1 MLNIEGLASGLDTT
15 SIIEGLQSIQQLQI
29 DRYTVR
35 KQEIIDQ
42 QTAFQ
47 GIEARLLALQSTLSE
62 LTRPGTNA
70 FLRKSVTSSDD
81 TAIEATVSNDA
92 AVGVYTVR
100 VNRLAQNHQI
110 ASQLYATQDAP
121 IAKGT
126 ISLGTVGG
134 ATTGIV
140 IDDTND
146 TLEGLALAINS
157 ALKDVKASLI
167 KQGTG
172 YRLLLTSNQTGL
184 SGAITVS
191 ETAAD
196 PGEASLLPQ
205 FDLQNPV
212 QDAQDAEIQ
221 LGSGPGAIVV
231 TSGTNLVDDLF
242 TGITLNLLRAS
253 STDDLTLTVTS
264 DSQAAHDAVMK
275 FIDAYNDVVDY
286 TAEQNRFDA
295 ETGEASILFGNR
307 ALLSVRDRLARTVT
321 QPVLLP
327 DGKQLNRLSALGVRL
342 DDPTQNQNRLTVQSN
357 RLDDALNGRLK
368 DVTLDDVQSLFGFAG
383 ESDSQFVQFLSAS
396 IKTKPSNFVI
406 NNGVRTA
413 EPYKVE
419 VLQAARQATALAT
432 NALAG
437 SIVIDATNNK
447 LDIAVDGRQATGITL
462 AAGTYTPDEL
472 AGEIEQQI
480 NDSDQ
485 LPGRQARVSV
495 VNQHLQVTSLSYGK
509 SSAIGQLGGTALAT
523 LGFDGSEAATGLDVV
538 GNFQVLVDGNYVTEK
553 ATGSGRV
560 LVGAKDNVYTAEL
573 RVRVTLASEQI
584 GTGYQ
589 SLMTVTRGVAETL
602 RETID
607 SLVIDEGENKRQGQL
622 ATMNAEFGRRI
633 ESIDQTIARLQA
645 RFDAQQ
651 QTLVK
656 QFTALESQISQ
667 LQAIGNTLSLQLA
680 SLSQIRGR
688 Q

>member
-1 MLNIEGLASGLDTT
+1 
-15 SIIEGLQSIQQLQI
+15 
-29 DRYTVR
+29 
-35 KQEIIDQ
+35 
-42 QTAFQ
+42 
-47 GIEARLLALQSTLSE
+47 
-62 LTRPGTNA
+62 
-70 FLRKSVTSSDD
+70 LRKSVTSSDD

-92 AVGVYTVR
+92 AAGVYTVR

-121 IAKGT
+121 IAQGT
-126 ISLGTVGG
+126 ISLGTAGG
-134 ATTGIV
+134 ATTDIV

-157 ALKDVKASLI
+157 TLKDVKASLI

-184 SGAITVS
+184 RGAITVT

-212 QDAQDAEIQ
+212 QAAQDAELQ

-231 TSGTNLVDDLF
+231 TNDTNLVDDLF
-242 TGITLNLLRAS
+242 AGITINLLRAS
-253 STDDLTLTVTS
+253 DTDDLTLTVTN
-264 DSQAAHDAVMK
+264 DAQAAHDAVMK
-275 FIDAYNDVVDY
+275 FVDAYNDIVDY

-295 ETGEASILFGNR
+295 ETGEAGILFGNR
-307 ALLSVRDRLARTVT
+307 ALLSVRDRLAQAVT

-327 DGKQLNRLSALGVRL
+327 DGKQLNRLSALGLRL
-342 DDPTQNQNRLTVQSN
+342 DGQNRLTVPSN
-357 RLDDALNGRLK
+357 RLDDALNGRLA
-368 DVTLDDVQSLFGFAG
+368 DVTMDDLQSLFGFAG
-383 ESDSQFVQFLSAS
+383 ESDSPFVQFLGAS
-396 IKTKPSNFVI
+396 VKTKPSNFVVSD
-406 NNGVRTA
+406 GVRTA
-413 EPYKVE
+413 EPYKIE
-419 VLQAARQATALAT
+419 VVQAARQASALAT
-432 NALAG
+432 NAVSG
-437 SIVIDATNNK
+437 SIVIDAANNE
-447 LDIAVDGRQATGITL
+447 LDIAVDGRRADNITL

-472 AGEIEQQI
+472 AAEIEQQI
-480 NDSDQ
+480 NQSDQ
-485 LPGRQARVSV
+485 LPGREVRVAV

-509 SSAIGQLGGTALAT
+509 SSAIDQLGGTALAA

-538 GNFQVLVDGNYVTEK
+538 GNFQVLVDGSYVKEQ

-560 LVGAKDNVYTAEL
+560 LVGEADNLHTADM
-573 RVRVTLASEQI
+573 RVRITLTQEQI
-584 GTGYQ
+584 GAGYQ
-589 SLMTVTRGVAETL
+589 SLMTVTRGVGETL

-622 ATMNAEFGRRI
+622 ATTNAEFGRRI

-680 SLSQIRGR
+680 SLPQIRGS